1 MRLRWPD
8 EAPSAPSRPKRW
20 RCGSRSVV
28 ILDVGKPE
36 THAGYRMPG
45 VPPKEMSL
53 SYDTGAYPTRQRPT
67 GFKILGRKL
76 PPLPR

>member
-1 MRLRWPD
+1 
-8 EAPSAPSRPKRW
+8 
-20 RCGSRSVV
+20 
-28 ILDVGKPE
+28 
-36 THAGYRMPG
+36 MPG

>member
-1 MRLRWPD
+1 MKPPCALAAEVMAMWFTERRD
-8 EAPSAPSRPKRW
+8 PS
-20 RCGSRSVV
+20 V
-28 ILDVGKPE
+28 DVGKPE
-36 THAGYRMPG
+36 THAGYQMPG

-67 GFKILGRKL
+67 GFKILGRKP